1 MGLQIAIR
9 KSGDI
14 VILDLRGKSTVNS
27 GESELLSSH
36 LQKLMARGVRKLL
49 LNLTDLTQVDS
60 SGITTIVRTT
70 VSLRGQGGSLKLLRP
85 RGRVSEVLGV
95 LHLLEIIP
103 SFEDETEAL
112 SSFQPLGLS
121 ARS

>member
-9 KSGDI
+9 ECGDI

-85 RGRVSEVLGV
+85 RGRVLEVLGV

-112 SSFQPLGLS
+112 SSFQPLGFS
-121 ARS
+121 ARP

>member
-9 KSGDI
+9 ESGDI

-27 GESELLSSH
+27 GESELLSGH

-85 RGRVSEVLGV
+85 RGRVLEVLGV

-112 SSFQPLGLS
+112 SSFQPVGFS
-121 ARS
+121 ATP